1 MEKVLER
8 ISKIKTST
16 KIIVFVIV
24 LIALNFEDCKK
35 GFKDGWNDANEKRE
49 TNIENQQPKTTNP
62 PPKLT
67 ATLP

>member
-24 LIALNFEDCKK
+24 LMALNFEDSKK
-35 GFKDGWNDANEKRE
+35 GIKDGWNDANEKRE
-49 TNIENQQPKTTNP
+49 TNIENQQPITN
-62 PPKLT
+62 KNKNLKV
-67 ATLP
+67 